1 MMAPMKAMSTTL
13 RAFMCTPK
21 KWIWAHNLAGGGHQE
36 IRPDSELTQ
45 SRRDQLLFRET
56 MASPT
61 YRLETLGTVV
71 LSGPHRAI
79 RAADQRQQR
88 RRLGLLAVL
97 ASAGE
102 RGVSR
107 DQLLLFFWPESTQK
121 KARHSLDQLLYA
133 IRTSL
138 GESVFLGTNP
148 IRLNPEALGADVCD
162 FNANIARGDLE
173 AAAASYT
180 GAFLDGFYLSDT
192 REFEEWAERERR
204 RLTQAYLNTLE
215 QLALLSQRKGDFAG
229 AVHWRRK
236 LSEADPVS
244 SRYALSLMNALAE
257 AGDIP
262 AAIAF
267 GERYQRDVVETLGTA
282 GSADVAKLVSQL
294 RNTPARR
301 SELTSLS
308 IPPGEAAPKPRTSR
322 SRAATY
328 IMLAGVAAIAVGST
342 FLSGGNQQ
350 PSNRAARGTANLAA
364 YDLYVRGRD
373 QVAMRNDSTTRLALN
388 YFRQAAELDPGFA
401 AAYAGLATM
410 YTRLA
415 MSNNPGLPRSE
426 LRQRA
431 TAAAQ
436 TAISL
441 DESLAEAHVAL
452 GLINS
457 YWLVDFNL
465 AESELERALSLNP
478 REPHAR
484 EYLALA
490 LVFLGRPRDALN
502 QIQRA
507 VADDPL
513 SPTARATLA
522 LVQYILGRCDLASR
536 ALDSLAAMKPPLL
549 RVAVTRSLCFASHG
563 DWANAAS
570 AVRAPADAGGV
581 RAMGLV
587 GFALARNGDAA
598 DALALRTKLRDIAAT
613 NPAAWFDAS
622 VVSFGLG
629 DTDASFAELRR
640 SVDAGILPWEVMGP
654 VFDEWRRDPR
664 FVEIA
669 AAKGVRL
676 YSR

>member
-1 MMAPMKAMSTTL
+1 MT
-13 RAFMCTPK
+13 
-21 KWIWAHNLAGGGHQE
+21 
-36 IRPDSELTQ
+36 
-45 SRRDQLLFRET
+45 
-56 MASPT
+56 SPI

-71 LSGPHRAI
+71 LRGPHLAI

-97 ASAGE
+97 ASAGD

-107 DQLLLFFWPESTQK
+107 DQLLLFFWPDSTQK

-138 GESVFLGTNP
+138 AESVFLGTNP
-148 IRLNPEALGADVCD
+148 IRLNPEALGSDVCD
-162 FNANIARGDLE
+162 FNASIASGELE
-173 AAAASYT
+173 AAVASYT

-192 REFEEWAERERR
+192 REFEEWAEKERR
-204 RLTQAYLNTLE
+204 RLARAYENALE
-215 QLALLSQRKGDFAG
+215 QLAVTSQRKGDLARG
-229 AVHWRRK
+229 IHWRRK

-244 SRYALSLMNALAE
+244 TRYALALMNALADV
-257 AGDIP
+257 GDVP

-267 GERYQRDVVETLGTA
+267 GERYQRDVTETLGA
-282 GSADVAKLVSQL
+282 DGSTDVAQLVSRL
-294 RNTPARR
+294 RNAPARR
-301 SELTSLS
+301 NDLTSLS
-308 IPPGEAAPKPRTSR
+308 TPFRKTAARPRTSR

-328 IMLAGVAAIAVGST
+328 SMIAAVAAIAAGST
-342 FLSGGNQQ
+342 FLSSGDQQ

-373 QVAMRNDSTTRLALN
+373 QVVMRNDSTTRLALN
-388 YFRQAAELDPGFA
+388 YFRQAAVLDPGFA

-431 TAAAQ
+431 MAAARK
-436 TAISL
+436 AISL

-457 YWLVDFNL
+457 YWLIDFKI

-502 QIQRA
+502 QMQRA

-522 LVQYILGRCDLASR
+522 AVQYIVGRCDLAIP
-536 ALDSLAAMKPPLL
+536 ALDSLTAMKPPLL
-549 RVAVTRSLCFASHG
+549 RLAVTRSLCFASNG
-563 DWANAAS
+563 DWSNAAS

-581 RAMGLV
+581 RAMGLF
-587 GFALARNGDAA
+587 GFALAKNGSVA
-598 DALALRTKLRDIAAT
+598 DANALRTKLRDIAAT

-622 VVSFGLG
+622 IVSFGLG

-640 SVDAGILPWEVMGP
+640 SADAGILPWEVMGP

-664 FVEIA
+664 FAEIA

-676 YSR
+676 ETGKPDRLTTAVSR